1 MLFNSLEYVVYF
13 PVIVCL
19 YFIATTI
26 VRRNAVTRILLLSAS
41 LYFYMRWKPEYI
53 VLLLFSILVTWTSG
67 LLMERGTLNKKLV
80 IIMSLVLNFSILYVF
95 KYYNF
100 IASSV
105 YGIAAALSLPARAST
120 VDLLLPVG
128 ISFYTFQA
136 LGYSIDVYRGDVKAE
151 HNLVTYALFVT
162 FFPQLVAGPIER
174 TNNLLPQFK
183 VDNEFDYDKATN
195 GLKKMAWG
203 MFKKVV
209 IADRLSTVV
218 STVYGNPER
227 YEGLALIIATVCF
240 AFQIFCDFSG
250 YSDIAVGSARVM
262 GFSIMEN
269 FRSPYSSRSI
279 SEFWKRWHISLST
292 WFKDYVYIPLGGNR
306 ASKGRW
312 LFNIMAT
319 FTISGLWHGANWTY
333 VVWGALNGLYLV
345 MSVLTQDAREAVCKA
360 IRLDGHPHVHETF
373 QILFTFT
380 LVCLSWVFFRARD
393 LGQAMYILTHLFSG
407 FRNIPDIRYLKDTLL
422 NLGLDKEDLC
432 IAGVAIAVLETVHN
446 IQRKHSVI
454 VLLSRKPA
462 VVRWLA
468 YYGLV
473 SVIVWF
479 GIFGK
484 NDFIY
489 FQF

>member
-13 PVIVCL
+13 PAVVCL
-19 YFIATTI
+19 YFIATTF
-26 VRRNAVTRILLLSAS
+26 VRRNAVTRILLLSTS
-41 LYFYMRWKPEYI
+41 LYFYMRWKPAYI
-53 VLLLFSILVTWTSG
+53 VLILFSILVTWTSG
-67 LLMERGTLNKKLV
+67 LLMERGTLNKKL
-80 IIMSLVLNFSILYVF
+80 ILIMSLVLNFSILYVF

-100 IASSV
+100 IATIVSS
-105 YGIAAALSLPARAST
+105 IAAALSLPARAST

-183 VDNEFDYDKATN
+183 VDNEFDYGKATN

-269 FRSPYSSRSI
+269 FRSPYLSRSI

-345 MSVLTQDAREAVCKA
+345 LSIQTQNAREAACKA
-360 IRLDGHPHVHETF
+360 TGLDEHPHVHEAL

-380 LVCLSWVFFRARD
+380 LVCLSWIFFRARD
-393 LGQAMYILTHLFSG
+393 LGQALYIVAHLFSG
-407 FRNIPDIRYLKDTLL
+407 FRNIADIRYLKDTILS
-422 NLGLDKEDLC
+422 LGLDKEDLC
-432 IAGVAIAVLETVHN
+432 VAGLAIAGLEIVHN
-446 IQRKHSVI
+446 IQRRHSVI
-454 VLLSRKPA
+454 ALLSTKPA

-468 YYGLV
+468 YYGLI
-473 SVIVWF
+473 SAIILF
-479 GIFGK
+479 GVFGK
-484 NDFIY
+484 NGFIY